1 MGLGRPLV
9 AFPKPRTTTGVGTIT
24 TTVTVTDCVLPSL
37 PLSISLLLRFLLR
50 CPQRRGGFRLFHT
63 VFEQPIKSQL
73 VGEINVDS
81 VVQLSLSLSSFS
93 FHLSPSLSESPFPSF
108 QGRSS
113 FRSSEGFPLQTGPPV
128 ELCSRFLRVQG
139 SSRCATMSSL
149 VNRCAAAPSA
159 LCSTRLFADSYMI
172 LRSAFRIDLS
182 IFLSFFL
189 FFFLFFFFS
198 FQ

>member
-1 MGLGRPLV
+1 MYYLLSPYL
-9 AFPKPRTTTGVGTIT
+9 
-24 TTVTVTDCVLPSL
+24 SL
-37 PLSISLLLRFLLR
+37 FSSGSLR
-50 CPQRRGGFRLFHT
+50 CPQRRGGFRLFRT

-189 FFFLFFFFS
+189 FFFLFFFFFHS
-198 FQ
+198 NETFVRLH

>member
-1 MGLGRPLV
+1 MGLGQPLV
-9 AFPKPRTTTGVGTIT
+9 AFPKPIRTTTGIGTIT

-37 PLSISLLLRFLLR
+37 PLYLYLCPPPWFT
-50 CPQRRGGFRLFHT
+50 PQRRGGFRLFRT

-81 VVQLSLSLSSFS
+81 VVQLSPSLPFR
-93 FHLSPSLSESPFPSF
+93 FILSPSLSLFESPFPSF

-139 SSRCATMSSL
+139 SSRCATMCSL
-149 VNRCAAAPSA
+149 VNRCAAAPTA
-159 LCSTRLFADSYMI
+159 LCSTRLFAGSYMI
-172 LRSAFRIDLS
+172 L
-182 IFLSFFL
+182 
-189 FFFLFFFFS
+189 
-198 FQ
+198 